1 MMEEEVTLVCSK
13 SLMNRRMTSLGV
25 VDDSG
30 GGMIFR
36 DSGGSSA
43 GACVFA
49 SIGGFFLE
57 MLFVF
62 FIVTVTS
69 IRAYTFRWYTF
80 FATNIY
86 L

>member
-69 IRAYTFRWYTF
+69 ISAYTFRGYTF